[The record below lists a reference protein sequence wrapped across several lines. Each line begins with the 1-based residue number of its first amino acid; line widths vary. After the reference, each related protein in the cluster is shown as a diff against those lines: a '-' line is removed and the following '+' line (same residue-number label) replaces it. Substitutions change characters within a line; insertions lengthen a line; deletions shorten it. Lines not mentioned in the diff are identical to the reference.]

1 MCTSYTVHIIVHCV
15 YTHTHISS
23 HTQAHTQTYR
33 KYNKDMFTI
42 LDVYFINKTFQIGM
56 NFRIRIKT
64 FSLSF
69 TYIHIL
75 EVPANFTIQI
85 KETRPKDMK

>member
-1 MCTSYTVHIIVHCV
+1 
-15 YTHTHISS
+15 
-23 HTQAHTQTYR
+23 
-33 KYNKDMFTI
+33 MFTI